1 MRRAIEDALISLA
14 GVTVLVATLVALDPR
29 VRDGA
34 QQLVKHGALS
44 ADVSRMNAEVHSMAS
59 VVMVSAR
66 EQSLDHRTLVV
77 FVLVATG
84 LVVAMLRL

>member
-1 MRRAIEDALISLA
+1 MKDALMS
-14 GVTVLVATLVALDPR
+14 VTAVAILVATLVALDPR

-34 QQLVKHGALS
+34 RQLMKHGALS

-59 VVMVSAR
+59 VLMVSAR
-66 EQSLDHRTLVV
+66 EQSLDHRTLVI